1 MGFKIKVHQPI
12 TLFKSTQNNKTY
24 VGKPLN
30 LKRQYGNGL
39 IFG

>member
-1 MGFKIKVHQPI
+1 MGFKNKVPQAI
-12 TLFKSTQNNKTY
+12 TRFKSTQNNKTY
-24 VGKPLN
+24 VGKLLN